1 MDEMLQ
7 AALLFWLPM
16 GLIPFGVWFSQTKSS
31 PQVKKIGAFLSLIG
45 LFFVL
50 ASPWIVPESPSSAV
64 GHLFG
69 FIAGPC
75 IMILIGLFKI
85 AYSGNVPVG
94 RLPSSDRYFGSV
106 LFVIGI
112 TWLSLMHWWDITP
125 TMSSGEVNPYWL
137 IFLPN
142 FVLSLS
148 SISLAGGLAM
158 LAFGDSRQ
166 SESKYLFAMSL
177 VSFVFLLC
185 AMNYDSSNVS
195 SNEFREYVWLSIADI
210 IGIAIGSILAILSF
224 ALVIFVYEKSL
235 PKPNSITA
243 PTEDELSAVSKVI
256 AENIGGEE

>member
-1 MDEMLQ
+1 MLQ

-31 PQVKKIGAFLSLIG
+31 HQIKKIGTLLSLSG

-50 ASPWIVPESPSSAV
+50 ASPWTVPESPSSAV

-94 RLPSSDRYFGSV
+94 RLPSRDRYLGAM
-106 LFVIGI
+106 LFIAGI
-112 TWLSLMHWWDITP
+112 TWLSLMHWWEITP

-166 SESKYLFAMSL
+166 SESRYLFAMSFL
-177 VSFVFLLC
+177 SFVFLLC
-185 AMNYDSSNVS
+185 AMNFESSNVS
-195 SNEFREYVWLSIADI
+195 SDEFREYVWLSIADI
-210 IGIAIGSILAILSF
+210 IGITIGSILAILSF

-243 PTEDELSAVSKVI
+243 PTEEELSAVSKVI